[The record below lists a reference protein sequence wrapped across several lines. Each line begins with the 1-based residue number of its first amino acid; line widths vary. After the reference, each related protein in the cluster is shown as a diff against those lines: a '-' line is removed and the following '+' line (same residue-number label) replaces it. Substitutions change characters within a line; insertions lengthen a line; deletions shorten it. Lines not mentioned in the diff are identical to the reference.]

1 LSKTTKPTKRAAHRP
16 SEYEKAGGDEK
27 VPAIVHQLTLLG
39 ATEEEIAVAFGVSRR
54 TITTWEQKHEKFKQ
68 AILEGRLIADAQVGQ
83 RLFQRATGY
92 SHPEDKI
99 FCPKGSQTIDDVI
112 VVPTTKHYPPD
123 TTAAIFWLKNR
134 RPGEWRD
141 KQDIEHTGK
150 DGGPIEQ
157 KTTLD
162 LSKLTDE
169 QLEAY
174 RIIASANR
182 SD

>member
-1 LSKTTKPTKRAAHRP
+1 MSKTTKPTKRAAHRP

-54 TITTWEQKHEKFKQ
+54 TIMTWEQKHEKFKQ

-112 VVPTTKHYPPD
+112 VVPTPKHYPPD